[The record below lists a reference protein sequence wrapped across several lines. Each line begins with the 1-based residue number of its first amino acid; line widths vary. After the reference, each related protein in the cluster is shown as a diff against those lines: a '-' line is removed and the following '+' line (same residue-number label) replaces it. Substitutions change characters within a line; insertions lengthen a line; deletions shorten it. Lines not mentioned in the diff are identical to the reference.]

1 MISRENNFDLLRLV
15 AAIQVLFQ
23 HAISHLE
30 INNLNKFTNILSH
43 FPGVLMF
50 FTISGFLIF
59 SSFDR
64 NKDLKKYFINRFLR
78 LFPALWFCFLITLGL
93 LLFFN
98 IIAFNDIFSWTIIK
112 WIFTQVTVF
121 QFWTP
126 DVLRSWGVGTPNG
139 SLWTIPVELQFY
151 IFLPLIIL
159 LFKKIRLVYKFL
171 FFITFSLVCSYY
183 ISSKQGMPEALLIKL
198 LGVSIVPYLYCFLT
212 GSMMYLFWDK
222 IRKLIEGK
230 ALYWLLFYIIFNL
243 IFDIKPS
250 YTPVNL
256 QLISNLLISIVT
268 ISLAYTL
275 PKLSLF
281 LKGNDISYGMYI
293 YHMLVINSLISFGYL
308 GDVKY
313 LFLTIIIT
321 IAISSL
327 SWFLIEKKALQLKNK
342 FLFNILE

>member
-1 MISRENNFDLLRLV
+1 MLSRENNFDLLRLI
-15 AAIQVLFQ
+15 AATQVVIF
-23 HAISHLE
+23 HTIEHLE
-30 INNLNKFTNILSH
+30 INNLNKFTNILSY
-43 FPGVLMF
+43 FPGVLVF

-64 NKDLKKYFINRFLR
+64 NNDFKKYFINRFLR
-78 LFPALWFCFLITLGL
+78 LFPALWLCFFITLGL

-98 IIAFNDIFSWTIIK
+98 TITFHDIFSWTIIK
-112 WIFTQVTVF
+112 WVFTQVTVF

-126 DVLRSWGVGTPNG
+126 DVLRSLGVGTPNG
-139 SLWTIPVELQFY
+139 SLWTIPIELQFY
-151 IFLPLIIL
+151 ILLPFIIL
-159 LFKKIRLVYKFL
+159 VFKKIRLVYKFL
-171 FFITFSLVCSYY
+171 FLIIISLAFSFYL
-183 ISSKQGMPEALLIKL
+183 SSKQGMHETLVIKL
-198 LGVSIVPYLYCFLT
+198 SGVSILPYLYCFLT

-222 IRKLIEGK
+222 IKKLIVCK
-230 ALYWLLFYIIFNL
+230 ALYWLLFYFSFNFIFN
-243 IFDIKPS
+243 IKPS
-250 YTPVNL
+250 YLPINL
-256 QLISNLLISIVT
+256 KVISNSLLAILS

-342 FLFNILE
+342 FL

>member
-15 AAIQVLFQ
+15 AAIEVLFQ

-64 NKDLKKYFINRFLR
+64 NRDLKKYFINRFLR

-171 FFITFSLVCSYY
+171 FFIIFSLVYSFY
-183 ISSKQGMPEALLIKL
+183 ISSKQGMPETLLIKL

-212 GSMMYLFWDK
+212 GSMMYLFWNK
-222 IRKLIEGK
+222 IKKLIEGK
-230 ALYWLLFYIIFNL
+230 ALYWLLLYIIFNL

-256 QLISNLLISIVT
+256 QLISNLLLSIVT

-342 FLFNILE
+342 FL